1 MPQARGLNGEDE
13 FMTGLF
19 IVVHVLIC
27 LVLIVIVLAQS
38 GRGGGLTEGFAAAE
52 SVFGAKT
59 NEFMVKAT
67 AAAGTIFLIT
77 SLSLAYLSAR
87 AERSLMDEQKTIEV
101 ELPVPEKTIKD
112 LVAEIPEGATAP
124 EQDPIADYNRPIQTQ
139 TTRETVR

>member
-1 MPQARGLNGEDE
+1 
-13 FMTGLF
+13 MTGLF

-87 AERSLMDEQKTIEV
+87 AERSLMDDQKTIEV
-101 ELPVPEKTIKD
+101 ELPVPEKTVKD
-112 LVAEIPEGATAP
+112 LMADIPSEVTSP
-124 EQDPIADYNRPIQTQ
+124 EQDPIEDYNRPIQTQ
-139 TTRETVR
+139 TTRDTVR